1 MAMPHQRMHA
11 FLRAGEILWGIVNT
25 KEHMKAW
32 GAKLPERLVLEAEVA
47 LRHYPS
53 SLELEEAV
61 DDQKSMHTWM
71 ARATRDTDQ
80 MNEIYARLRVAAAQL
95 GVDAEWGE
103 ELGALQPCNMPL
115 LHRWLFAEHPAL
127 GYRAPDDL
135 LDVTSDPETII
146 ELFRHEEAAVREAR
160 RVFHSESKAYRWLRG
175 FDRLLGAIPLEL
187 LGSEAGR
194 RRVMDELNRLAA
206 GGRSST

>member
-32 GAKLPERLVLEAEVA
+32 GAKLPERLVLEAELA

-61 DDQKSMHTWM
+61 DEQRSMHTWM
-71 ARATRDTDQ
+71 ARATRDVDQ
-80 MNEIYARLRVAAAQL
+80 MNEVYDRLRAAAVQL
-95 GVDAEWGE
+95 GVNTEWDATWAERRTH
-103 ELGALQPCNMPL
+103 NMPL
-115 LHRWLFAEHPAL
+115 LDRWLYAEHPAL

-135 LDVTSDPETII
+135 LDVTGDPEMIV
-146 ELFRHEEAAVREAR
+146 ELFRTEEAAMREAR
-160 RVFHSESKAYRWLRG
+160 GVFHSESKAYRWLRG
-175 FDRLLGAIPLEL
+175 FDLSLGAIPLEI
-187 LGSEAGR
+187 LGSETGR
-194 RRVMDELNRLAA
+194 RRVMDELHRLAA
-206 GGRSST
+206 GARPAK